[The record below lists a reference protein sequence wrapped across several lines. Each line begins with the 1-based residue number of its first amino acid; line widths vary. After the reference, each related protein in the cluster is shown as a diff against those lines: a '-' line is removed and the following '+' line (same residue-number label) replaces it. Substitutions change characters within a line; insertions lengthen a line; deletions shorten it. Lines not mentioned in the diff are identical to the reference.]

1 MSAIAAATTAEL
13 GTTSDAAQLLTVGAT
28 SDFRALIA
36 SLSQVELPL
45 AAAPMAAA
53 ALLPAPNDAAVV
65 PEKVA
70 SNAGSETLPGTD
82 LQAAIAAMS
91 TLPWPVSS
99 ALPTPDSHGADR
111 VEAKTESVSAA
122 TTEMSPRQVT
132 PDAAAVAVVLPQL
145 LRKPGMPTDN
155 QPTQQAP
162 PPTDAAP
169 ESAALIAKVAGTGMP
184 LDTDAALTEH
194 RPEDRPE
201 SRGNQAV
208 AELRA
213 NFSVVMSE
221 TSNGA
226 KVERT
231 VSVPVH
237 DARWPAAVA
246 NEVRWCAQA
255 GIQSA
260 TLRLVPDN
268 LGPIELHVDMQD
280 NKVNVSFAANQLDTR
295 TALEQSI
302 PRLRELLA
310 GSGLTLGQA
319 HVQQETRRNSQFAAG
334 SPRVAAGDNPDA
346 EMRTARIAIGL
357 VDEYA

>member
-1 MSAIAAATTAEL
+1 MSALAVATTVEI
-13 GTTSDAAQLLTVGAT
+13 SNSVDAAQLVPAGAT
-28 SDFRALIA
+28 IDFRALIA
-36 SLSQVELPL
+36 SLSQVELPVAV
-45 AAAPMAAA
+45 AAVAPAT
-53 ALLPAPNDAAVV
+53 LLPTPNDDEVI
-65 PEKVA
+65 PEKA
-70 SNAGSETLPGTD
+70 ESDAGNAQPTTD

-91 TLPWPVSS
+91 TLPWPASS
-99 ALPTPDSHGADR
+99 ALPTPDKHGADR
-111 VEAKTESVSAA
+111 VEAKTDLVSPAA
-122 TTEMSPRQVT
+122 TKPSPRPAIT
-132 PDAAAVAVVLPQL
+132 DAIAAAAMPQL
-145 LRKPGMPTDN
+145 LRKADALTNN
-155 QPTQQAP
+155 QPTLQAP
-162 PPTDAAP
+162 PAAEAALEP
-169 ESAALIAKVAGTGMP
+169 AALIDSGAAAGML

-194 RPEDRPE
+194 KHEDRPAT
-201 SRGNQAV
+201 RGDQAV

-226 KVERT
+226 KIERT

-237 DARWPAAVA
+237 DARWSAAVA

-255 GIQSA
+255 GVQSA
-260 TLRLVPDN
+260 TLKLVPDN

-319 HVQQETRRNSQFAAG
+319 NVQQETRRDSQFAAVT
-334 SPRVAAGDNPDA
+334 PRVAAGDHSDA
-346 EMRTARIAIGL
+346 EVHTARIAIGL
-357 VDEYA
+357 IDEYA